1 MSQQL
6 SMLLADCG
14 ALYACIHRC
23 KIPTPNHQA
32 QQAQARARPRAQPRP
47 RCSLLKQ
54 QLARPAT
61 AAARG
66 CSPGCPLGA
75 GCPPGAHPRAPAGR
89 GASAAARPAAP
100 RPGPG
105 PACWPR
111 PPARADRRGVKP
123 MPTLSIPYPTLSPT
137 QPASA
142 VLSTSALHARSAHA
156 DSASIRQNP
165 GRCTCNCRGRLRAG
179 RASTASASSGA
190 SAQCVNTPGSRPLP
204 ARSGSAP
211 GAPRDW

>member
-1 MSQQL
+1 
-6 SMLLADCG
+6 MLLADI
-14 ALYACIHRC
+14 ALYAWIHHC
-23 KIPTPNHQA
+23 KISTPNHQA
-32 QQAQARARPRAQPRP
+32 QLAQARAQLCTQPRP
-47 RCSLLKQ
+47 RCSPARQ
-54 QLARPAT
+54 QHARPARLLRE
-61 AAARG
+61 AVF
-66 CSPGCPLGA
+66 GA
-75 GCPPGAHPRAPAGR
+75 VFRAFPGAHPRAPAGR

-111 PPARADRRGVKP
+111 PPARADRRGVNP

-179 RASTASASSGA
+179 RASTASASSGV
-190 SAQCVNTPGSRPLP
+190 SAQCVKTPGSRPLP
-204 ARSGSAP
+204 ARSAP
-211 GAPRDW
+211 SAPRDW